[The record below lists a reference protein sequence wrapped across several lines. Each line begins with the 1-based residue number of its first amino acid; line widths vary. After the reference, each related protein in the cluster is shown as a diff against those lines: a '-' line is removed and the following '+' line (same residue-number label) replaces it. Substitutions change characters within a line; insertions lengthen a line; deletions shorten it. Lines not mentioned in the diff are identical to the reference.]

1 MASRAERIVDHF
13 TDDSELEAIILRQVD
28 EVRAGTKTLDHVI
41 AEHTDDPAIV
51 AQIKEIA
58 AKVRAGHG
66 IHAISGY
73 HHVDPAKAQS
83 TSENVLKHHGV
94 VADIMN
100 S

>member
-1 MASRAERIVDHF
+1 MATRAERIVDHF
-13 TDDSELEAIILRQVD
+13 TDDADLKAMILRQVD
-28 EVRAGTKTLDHVI
+28 EVRAGTKTLDQVI
-41 AEHTDDPAIV
+41 AEHSDDPAIV

-66 IHAISGY
+66 IHAIAGY
-73 HHVDPAKAQS
+73 HHADPAKAQS

-94 VADIMN
+94 VAHIMT